1 MFIEGGAVKQNFYTH
16 THTHEHTRARAHT
29 HTHINTQVEKRFIEG
44 GAVTQNS
51 GPDPFEVSDAN
62 TMLAYLKK

>member
-1 MFIEGGAVKQNFYTH
+1 
-16 THTHEHTRARAHT
+16 
-29 HTHINTQVEKRFIEG
+29 VEKRFIEG